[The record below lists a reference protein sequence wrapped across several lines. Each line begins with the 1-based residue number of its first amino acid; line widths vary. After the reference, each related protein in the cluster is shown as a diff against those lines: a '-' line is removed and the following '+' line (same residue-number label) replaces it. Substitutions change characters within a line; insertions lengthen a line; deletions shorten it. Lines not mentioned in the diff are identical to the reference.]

1 MHYTSIKQRSVAKK
15 DAFLPDP
22 MAWMDC
28 SRALLKD
35 FFVGGEEGGIL
46 KKG

>member
-1 MHYTSIKQRSVAKK
+1 MRYTSIKQRSVAKK

-35 FFVGGEEGGIL
+35 FIEL
-46 KKG
+46 CKSAKKKNN